1 MLGKGILLA
10 FAVGALA
17 ITQGCEAESDHGPT
31 PYIQGQPPT
40 TSKNTAYMYGSGI
53 VGEEAPG
60 PGVSVGG
67 DFVDVGSP
75 DVEEE

>member
-10 FAVGALA
+10 FVMGALA
-17 ITQGCEAESDHGPT
+17 AVQGCGEESDHGPQ

-40 TSKNTAYMYGSGI
+40 TSKNTAYLYGSAI
-53 VGEEAPG
+53 VGEAAPG

-75 DVEEE
+75 DAE